1 MSMVPTD
8 QQPVFSLSPDRIVL
22 EAKGSGSFVIS
33 GLAHKQ
39 GGQREQLT
47 CMASVGTNAKAA
59 RKVRSKR
66 RRGCKAWRIPVVK
79 GLSHHPTTW
88 PSSRPNFMPPS
99 PPHDRPSMW
108 L

>member
-1 MSMVPTD
+1 MVPTD

-47 CMASVGTNAKAA
+47 CMASVGANAKAA

-66 RRGCKAWRIPVVK
+66 RSGCKAWRLAQMPVAK
-79 GLSHHPTTW
+79 GLCHHPTTRSSTRPTFR
-88 PSSRPNFMPPS
+88 PST
-99 PPHDRPSMW
+99 PHDRPSMW